1 MQKACKKSY
10 LKQFLI
16 KFSFQLFKERIDEV
30 CPISGLARLLLNQ
43 LANYPWVPIIY
54 KQYLF
59 AVAFSYREA
68 ELPHNNQVVLP
79 CGRQLDI
86 FRV

>member
-16 KFSFQLFKERIDEV
+16 KFSFQIFKERVDEV
-30 CPISGLARLLLNQ
+30 CEISGLARILLNQ

-54 KQYLF
+54 LQFLF

-68 ELPHNNQVVLP
+68 ELPHNNQVELP
-79 CGRQLDI
+79 CGRHIDL